1 MAGLV
6 LAMLGC
12 LALAARPSSLP
23 MIGVEVLLTLV
34 GIGVGTVL
42 PVTTVAIQNA
52 VPMHQLGTA
61 TGVMAF
67 FRALGGAVAVAG
79 FGALVLGDASR
90 TASVTLVGEP
100 DAVFTRLFI
109 TAAAG
114 LLASFAWLSLMPER
128 PLRSSMSEPTRPA
141 AASGEV

>member
-1 MAGLV
+1 M
-6 LAMLGC
+6 
-12 LALAARPSSLP
+12 
-23 MIGVEVLLTLV
+23 LV